1 MKDNKKTFDETG
13 FSLTPDEGKE
23 TGYLQRLL
31 TALIIYA
38 GFSGC
43 VWTVLGLG
51 GIGVNPV
58 PLLVVGCI
66 YCAAFCGLRGRWRGI
81 SILADIALLVY
92 FYLALSF
99 MSDGWNAVA
108 NQVCQTFEVYLGRI
122 LPRYAVNGENVAL
135 SAGMF
140 LAMGSAALA
149 ILCGRTARAAGASRR
164 LSGLLALVLWAAAL
178 IFRVPYPPACAAA
191 LIAAAAILAGTRI
204 PVRRVFYG
212 SGSNGGG
219 NRLLMTIAV
228 LLCVSALISFP
239 LNELNKN
246 ADGARRQAVRTIDSF
261 RYDAKEDTAP
271 EGDFSRLSEY
281 PSMSDSEFY
290 KAQSAG
296 DIYYLRGYVG
306 EAYTS
311 DGWVSLEPGRRAE
324 YAELFSWLH
333 NRGFY
338 AQNQQSV
345 LRDALG
351 RDAEAPVEV
360 PVVNA
365 GAYSKYLYAPYEAAV
380 PDKPDIYRIGDE
392 NLLAGGFRGER
403 EYKLSLSGG
412 AVSDYELLYNE
423 LNNAFGRGATNAV
436 EYLRSENAYRN
447 FVYENYLEIP
457 EEARSS
463 IEGFLDGFVLPEDG
477 LTFSDAKAIADS
489 YISSLPYSDKPE
501 AAYYKGDFITDFLSE
516 SREGNSLH
524 FSTVETLLFRYLG
537 IPARYVEGY
546 IVTEDEL
553 ETAKN
558 GGAVTINPESLR
570 AWTEIYRNGVGF
582 VPYELDPPELYLHDQ
597 AMADQMMEPKQPENE
612 PSDPHTMLLR
622 ILLLVLAVIV
632 ILLAAGFAILAI
644 RRAYIRRRY
653 KRILTITDNGEAVS
667 LTTTY
672 LIWVVSHAGIP
683 YKNGSLH
690 DLHPKF
696 EELFGRSMREKYS
709 EVIRIQ
715 QQAIFSDLVIYDE
728 ERAMVAGFLNEIVG
742 LLGKQAGHF
751 RRFRLKWVDCVV

>member
-1 MKDNKKTFDETG
+1 MKDNKQTLDETG
-13 FSLTPDEGKE
+13 FSLTPDESKE
-23 TGYLQRLL
+23 TGYIQRLL
-31 TALIIYA
+31 TALILYA

-51 GIGVNPV
+51 GMGVNPV
-58 PLLVVGCI
+58 PLLVIGCA
-66 YCAAFCGLRGRWRGI
+66 YCAAFCGLRGRWRVI

-99 MSDGWNAVA
+99 MADGWNAVS

-122 LPRYAVNGENVAL
+122 LPRYAINGEHAVL

-140 LAMGSAALA
+140 LATASAALA
-149 ILCGRTARAAGASRR
+149 ILCGRTAQAAGAFGR
-164 LSGLLALVLWAAAL
+164 LSGLLALGLWAAAL
-178 IFRVPYPPACAAA
+178 IFQVPYPPACAAA
-191 LIAAAAILAGTRI
+191 LIAAAAVLAGTRI
-204 PVRRVFYG
+204 PGRRVFYG

-219 NRLLMTIAV
+219 NRLLLTIAV

-239 LNELNKN
+239 LNGLNKN
-246 ADGARRQAVRTIDSF
+246 ADGARRQAARTIDSF
-261 RYDAKEDTAP
+261 RYDAQEDTAP

-281 PSMSDSEFY
+281 PSLSDAEFY

-306 EAYTS
+306 EAYTR

-333 NRGFY
+333 DRGFY

-360 PVVNA
+360 SVVNA

-380 PDKPDIYRIGDE
+380 DEPDIYRIGDE

-403 EYKLSLSGG
+403 EYKFILSGG

-423 LNNAFGRGATNAV
+423 LNNAFGRGAPNAV
-436 EYLRSENAYRN
+436 EYLRSENGYRN
-447 FVYENYLEIP
+447 FVYKNYLEIP

-463 IEGFLDGFVLPEDG
+463 IQDFLGGFIPPEDG
-477 LTFSDAKAIADS
+477 LIFRDAKTIADS

-501 AAYYKGDFITDFLSE
+501 ASSYRGDFITDFLAE

-546 IVTEDEL
+546 ILTEGEL

-558 GGAVTINPESLR
+558 GGAVTISPENLR
-570 AWTEIYRNGVGF
+570 AWTEIYRDGVGF
-582 VPYELDPPELYLHDQ
+582 VPYELDPPEIYLHDQ
-597 AMADQMMEPKQPENE
+597 MMTDPMTETEPPEDE
-612 PSDPHTMLLR
+612 PPALHSMLLK
-622 ILLLVLAVIV
+622 ILLTVLAVIV
-632 ILLAAGFAILAI
+632 ILLAVGFAILAI

-653 KRILTITDNGEAVS
+653 KRILTITDNSEAVS

-690 DLHPKF
+690 DLRPQF
-696 EELFGRSMREKYS
+696 EELFGRDMREKYS

-715 QQAIFSDLVIYDE
+715 QQAVFSDLIIHDE
-728 ERAMVAGFLNEIVG
+728 ERAMVTGFLNEVTG
-742 LLGKQAGHF
+742 LIGKQASLP